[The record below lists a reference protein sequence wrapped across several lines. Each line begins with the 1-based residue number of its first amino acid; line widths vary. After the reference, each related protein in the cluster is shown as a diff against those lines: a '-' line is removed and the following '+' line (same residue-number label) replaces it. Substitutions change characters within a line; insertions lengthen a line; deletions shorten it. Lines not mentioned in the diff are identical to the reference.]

1 MVFDVGKVM
10 AKAFTP
16 AWLVSP
22 SFGLR
27 WSLLRGLTPFL
38 LWQMKAWLLLAL
50 VAELLFAGGYVSV
63 KI

>member
-1 MVFDVGKVM
+1 MVFYVGTVT

-22 SFGLR
+22 SFGLC
-27 WSLLRGLTPFL
+27 WLLLRGLTPFL

-50 VAELLFAGGYVSV
+50 VAALLFTGGYVSV